1 MKKQLK
7 WIIIWNLFW
16 ALSALGMLLVA
27 GCVPATQQEVVTL
40 TETVSQIVPVVR
52 KEVAKANVQIETV
65 LTKVEEANEAAATAE
80 DPVEAVEKGWG
91 TTEAWNPYYGYGV
104 LGIGLLK
111 LWQKKKE
118 SDNSLEEVV
127 IGVEDSKKNGGNL
140 KVAFNA
146 TESLATRRKVAE
158 ILNKT

>member
-1 MKKQLK
+1 MKKLM
-7 WIIIWNLFW
+7 LV
-16 ALSALGMLLVA
+16 ALLLVA
-27 GCVPATQQEVVTL
+27 GCLPATQQEVVTL

-52 KEVAKANVQIETV
+52 KEVAKANVQIENV

-80 DPVEAVEKGWG
+80 DPVEAIEKGWG
-91 TTEAWNPYYGYGV
+91 TTETWNPYYGYGV